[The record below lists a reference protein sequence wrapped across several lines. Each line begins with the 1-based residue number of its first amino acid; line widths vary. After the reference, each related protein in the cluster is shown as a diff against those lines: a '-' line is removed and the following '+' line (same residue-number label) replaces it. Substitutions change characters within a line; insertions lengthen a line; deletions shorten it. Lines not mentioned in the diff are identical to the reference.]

1 MKLVKL
7 FNKLS
12 AVALAASLVVGFA
25 SCSTTTDDPFNPNA
39 PLTLEEYVKS
49 EIKKAIE
56 NGGAQAKP
64 EDPSELEFE
73 SRTSLMDKIQLNNE
87 KTEDAWGNGT
97 KISSAN
103 PLQASEGY
111 GWDKENGQ
119 ISLPFAY
126 DAGYFGENTHIIIE
140 ADDSALNYN
149 ADAAIK
155 IEFKV
160 ENPSTGHSNEMNIT
174 SKFKDGVAIIPI
186 SEIGFTDSCQFLLTF
201 RAKGT
206 VTIKNIDMAKAKGQ
220 SAPEP
225 TPTPGEEEKPGKP
238 SGSGSLKEP
247 KSLEFHVNANSTN
260 AENTMIFVKYDRSA
274 YGAEEEVKVTD
285 AELNLYINDKK
296 VKTFNEI
303 VFVLDEYGAEI
314 TSRGPI
320 EDPKAMKEYKA
331 KLSVGK
337 AVTSGETVKIELV
350 KASVVKVG
358 AASDKI
364 TLANLQFA
372 LIDTDPSV
380 DYYKELAPNA
390 EQFQNICT
398 LEDLTTG
405 EDTESKP
412 GEEQKPSENPTPTPD
427 EKPEP
432 GKTPGEEYE
441 AGNSTVTSI
450 KLVKNEYAEGGAL
463 QTQVKIQSGLKSRL
477 VGDKVKVA
485 FKGTADRKIGK
496 VELMIVDTTETAS
509 WWTALS
515 ETKKDTFS
523 TEINFEFV
531 FEITKAPIGTGA
543 DSMVFAING
552 LDSDEAATITC
563 TSFSIEKNAD
573 KKPAGGED
581 PEPTPDP
588 KPEDSGLLSK
598 AADLDWGTPVSVAGS
613 SFASATDDSSIKITY
628 VSNADNDYHK
638 FKMMCGDGNENELFE
653 GEATGF
659 TIDTTSDNK
668 DELHGCAFTDEPS
681 ETPVVITYKPSPA
694 EWTKIKDGEFRLIGH
709 GAKITKI
716 ELGTAAPGGE
726 EGGDS
731 VVFDDAI
738 SSVVLS
744 PNNWNG
750 KDNGIQYHVANASL
764 FPAGIEAGDKYK
776 FEMTGSITD
785 GPITQKFIIVIDNG
799 DYNPNKVQNYFVNDP
814 SVSGKSAEEC
824 LSEGITVTMT
834 FDAAIESSKVVL
846 WIYTEGPG
854 TDYDAETTASKTATI
869 DFSSFKITKV
879 E

>member
-56 NGGAQAKP
+56 NGEAQAKP
-64 EDPSELEFE
+64 EDPS
-73 SRTSLMDKIQLNNE
+73 
-87 KTEDAWGNGT
+87 
-97 KISSAN
+97 
-103 PLQASEGY
+103 
-111 GWDKENGQ
+111 
-119 ISLPFAY
+119 
-126 DAGYFGENTHIIIE
+126 
-140 ADDSALNYN
+140 
-149 ADAAIK
+149 
-155 IEFKV
+155 
-160 ENPSTGHSNEMNIT
+160 
-174 SKFKDGVAIIPI
+174 
-186 SEIGFTDSCQFLLTF
+186 
-201 RAKGT
+201 
-206 VTIKNIDMAKAKGQ
+206 
-220 SAPEP
+220 
-225 TPTPGEEEKPGKP
+225 KPGKP

-303 VFVLDEYGAEI
+303 VFVLDEYGAGFD
-314 TSRGPI
+314 SRAPI

-331 KLSVGK
+331 NLSVGK
-337 AVTSGETVKIELV
+337 AVKSGETVKIELV

-372 LIDTDPSV
+372 LIDTDESV
-380 DYYKELAPNA
+380 KYYKELAPNA

-412 GEEQKPSENPTPTPD
+412 GEEQKPGENPTPTP
-427 EKPEP
+427 EPEP
-432 GKTPGEEYE
+432 TPAPGEEE
-441 AGNSTVTSI
+441 TPVKSI
-450 KLVKNEYAEGGAL
+450 ALVKNPYAADGAL
-463 QTQVKIQSGLKSRL
+463 QTQVKIPSELTSL
-477 VGDKVKVA
+477 SVGDKVKVA
-485 FKGTADRKIGK
+485 FSGTADREIGN
-496 VELMIVDTTETAS
+496 VELMIVDTTKEAGY
-509 WWTALS
+509 WTALS
-515 ETKKDTFS
+515 ETKKDNFS
-523 TEINFEFV
+523 TDINFDFEFV
-531 FEITKAPIGTGA
+531 ITKAPIGTGA
-543 DSMVFAING
+543 DSMVLAING

-573 KKPAGGED
+573 KKPAGGEE
-581 PEPTPDP
+581 PIPGEEPAPAPGEEPTPTP
-588 KPEDSGLLSK
+588 EPEPEDSGLLSK

-659 TIDTTSDNK
+659 TIDTKSVTPND
-668 DELHGCAFTDEPS
+668 LHGCGFDVEPS

-694 EWTKIKDGEFRLIGH
+694 EWTKIKDGEFRLIGF

-716 ELGTAAPGGE
+716 ELEAGAGGE
-726 EGGDS
+726 NNAGDEG
-731 VVFDDAI
+731 
-738 SSVVLS
+738 
-744 PNNWNG
+744 
-750 KDNGIQYHVANASL
+750 DNG
-764 FPAGIEAGDKYK
+764 AGESTSKTYGLCKKYTVTTTKDVVAGDFAFVLQITNDGEQSEDGLKIDVTD
-776 FEMTGSITD
+776 FEMEVKVGEEEPFTYKSDKIAMIPNAYSNPQFEKTDCRFVLDKNKAIGKGTVITVQVKKATVSNKAKADSIIYVFNED
-785 GPITQKFIIVIDNG
+785 GA
-799 DYNPNKVQNYFVNDP
+799 NKTKPTWDQYV
-814 SVSGKSAEEC
+814 SAEDNYKP
-824 LSEGITVTMT
+824 I
-834 FDAAIESSKVVL
+834 FAAN
-846 WIYTEGPG
+846 
-854 TDYDAETTASKTATI
+854 
-869 DFSSFKITKV
+869 
-879 E
+879 

>member
-149 ADAAIK
+149 TDAAIK

-160 ENPSTGHSNEMNIT
+160 ENPSTKHSNEMNIT

-225 TPTPGEEEKPGKP
+225 TPE
-238 SGSGSLKEP
+238 
-247 KSLEFHVNANSTN
+247 
-260 AENTMIFVKYDRSA
+260 
-274 YGAEEEVKVTD
+274 
-285 AELNLYINDKK
+285 
-296 VKTFNEI
+296 
-303 VFVLDEYGAEI
+303 
-314 TSRGPI
+314 
-320 EDPKAMKEYKA
+320 
-331 KLSVGK
+331 
-337 AVTSGETVKIELV
+337 
-350 KASVVKVG
+350 
-358 AASDKI
+358 
-364 TLANLQFA
+364 
-372 LIDTDPSV
+372 
-380 DYYKELAPNA
+380 
-390 EQFQNICT
+390 
-398 LEDLTTG
+398 
-405 EDTESKP
+405 
-412 GEEQKPSENPTPTPD
+412 
-427 EKPEP
+427 
-432 GKTPGEEYE
+432 
-441 AGNSTVTSI
+441 
-450 KLVKNEYAEGGAL
+450 
-463 QTQVKIQSGLKSRL
+463 
-477 VGDKVKVA
+477 
-485 FKGTADRKIGK
+485 
-496 VELMIVDTTETAS
+496 
-509 WWTALS
+509 
-515 ETKKDTFS
+515 
-523 TEINFEFV
+523 
-531 FEITKAPIGTGA
+531 
-543 DSMVFAING
+543 
-552 LDSDEAATITC
+552 
-563 TSFSIEKNAD
+563 
-573 KKPAGGED
+573 

-638 FKMMCGDGNENELFE
+638 FKMMCGNGNENELFA

-659 TIDTTSDNK
+659 TIDKTSENEND
-668 DELHGCAFTDEPS
+668 LHGCDFAAAPS
-681 ETPVVITYKPSPA
+681 ETPAVITYKPSTE

-709 GAKITKI
+709 GAKITKV
-716 ELGTAAPGGE
+716 ELEAAAGGE
-726 EGGDS
+726 NNAGGEGDNGAGESTSKTYGFCKKYTVTTTKD
-731 VVFDDAI
+731 VAAGNFAF
-738 SSVVLS
+738 VLQIDNDGEQSEDGLKIDVTDFEMEVKVGNDEPFTYKSDKIAMIPNQWAS
-744 PNNWNG
+744 PNYG
-750 KDNGIQYHVANASL
+750 V
-764 FPAGIEAGDKYK
+764 
-776 FEMTGSITD
+776 TD
-785 GPITQKFIIVIDNG
+785 CRFKLDGEKTI
-799 DYNPNKVQNYFVNDP
+799 P
-814 SVSGKSAEEC
+814 SGTV
-824 LSEGITVTMT
+824 ITVQVKKATVSNKAKADSIIYI
-834 FDAAIESSKVVL
+834 FNEDGVDGQYGQYVAEADNYKSIFAANEI
-846 WIYTEGPG
+846 
-854 TDYDAETTASKTATI
+854 
-869 DFSSFKITKV
+869 
-879 E
+879 

>member
-49 EIKKAIE
+49 EIKKAID
-56 NGGAQAKP
+56 NGGAPAKP

-160 ENPSTGHSNEMNIT
+160 ENPSTKHSNEMNIT

-225 TPTPGEEEKPGKP
+225 TPGEKPEPGKP

-247 KSLEFHVNANSTN
+247 KSLEFHVNADSTN

-285 AELNLYINDKK
+285 AELNLYINDVK
-296 VKTFNEI
+296 VKTYNEI
-303 VFVLDEYGAEI
+303 VFALDEYGDAI
-314 TSRGPI
+314 TSRGGPI
-320 EDPKAMKEYKA
+320 EDPKARKEYKA

-337 AVTSGETVKIELV
+337 AVKSGETVKIELV

-358 AASDKI
+358 AASGKI
-364 TLANLQFA
+364 TLADLQFA

-380 DYYKELAPNA
+380 GYYKELAPNT
-390 EQFQNICT
+390 EQFQNICA

-432 GKTPGEEYE
+432 GKEETP
-441 AGNSTVTSI
+441 VKSI
-450 KLVKNEYAEGGAL
+450 KLIKNEYAKTP
-463 QTQVKIQSGLKSRL
+463 QTQVKIPSGLTSLL

-485 FKGTADRKIGK
+485 FSGTADREIGN
-496 VELMIVDTTETAS
+496 VELMIVDTTEEAGY
-509 WWTALS
+509 WAALS
-515 ETKKDTFS
+515 ETKKDNFS
-523 TEINFEFV
+523 TDINVDFEFV
-531 FEITKAPIGTGA
+531 ITKAPIGTGA
-543 DSMVFAING
+543 NSMVLAING
-552 LDSDEAATITC
+552 LDSDEAATIKC
-563 TSFSIEKNAD
+563 TSFSIEKIANE
-573 KKPAGGED
+573 KPAGGENNN
-581 PEPTPDP
+581 
-588 KPEDSGLLSK
+588 G
-598 AADLDWGTPVSVAGS
+598 AA
-613 SFASATDDSSIKITY
+613 
-628 VSNADNDYHK
+628 
-638 FKMMCGDGNENELFE
+638 NEL
-653 GEATGF
+653 
-659 TIDTTSDNK
+659 TS
-668 DELHGCAFTDEPS
+668 
-681 ETPVVITYKPSPA
+681 I
-694 EWTKIKDGEFRLIGH
+694 W
-709 GAKITKI
+709 
-716 ELGTAAPGGE
+716 
-726 EGGDS
+726 
-731 VVFDDAI
+731 
-738 SSVVLS
+738 
-744 PNNWNG
+744 
-750 KDNGIQYHVANASL
+750 
-764 FPAGIEAGDKYK
+764 
-776 FEMTGSITD
+776 
-785 GPITQKFIIVIDNG
+785 
-799 DYNPNKVQNYFVNDP
+799 
-814 SVSGKSAEEC
+814 
-824 LSEGITVTMT
+824 
-834 FDAAIESSKVVL
+834 
-846 WIYTEGPG
+846 
-854 TDYDAETTASKTATI
+854 
-869 DFSSFKITKV
+869 
-879 E
+879 

>member
-119 ISLPFAY
+119 ISLPFVY

-160 ENPSTGHSNEMNIT
+160 ENPSTKHSNEMNIT

-225 TPTPGEEEKPGKP
+225 TP
-238 SGSGSLKEP
+238 
-247 KSLEFHVNANSTN
+247 
-260 AENTMIFVKYDRSA
+260 
-274 YGAEEEVKVTD
+274 
-285 AELNLYINDKK
+285 
-296 VKTFNEI
+296 
-303 VFVLDEYGAEI
+303 
-314 TSRGPI
+314 
-320 EDPKAMKEYKA
+320 DPE
-331 KLSVGK
+331 
-337 AVTSGETVKIELV
+337 
-350 KASVVKVG
+350 
-358 AASDKI
+358 
-364 TLANLQFA
+364 
-372 LIDTDPSV
+372 
-380 DYYKELAPNA
+380 
-390 EQFQNICT
+390 
-398 LEDLTTG
+398 
-405 EDTESKP
+405 
-412 GEEQKPSENPTPTPD
+412 PTP
-427 EKPEP
+427 E
-432 GKTPGEEYE
+432 
-441 AGNSTVTSI
+441 
-450 KLVKNEYAEGGAL
+450 
-463 QTQVKIQSGLKSRL
+463 
-477 VGDKVKVA
+477 
-485 FKGTADRKIGK
+485 
-496 VELMIVDTTETAS
+496 
-509 WWTALS
+509 
-515 ETKKDTFS
+515 
-523 TEINFEFV
+523 
-531 FEITKAPIGTGA
+531 
-543 DSMVFAING
+543 
-552 LDSDEAATITC
+552 
-563 TSFSIEKNAD
+563 
-573 KKPAGGED
+573 

-598 AADLDWGTPVSVAGS
+598 AADLAWGTPVSVAGS

-659 TIDTTSDNK
+659 TIDTTSESLDN
-668 DELHGCAFTDEPS
+668 LHGCGFDVEPS

-694 EWTKIKDGEFRLIGH
+694 EWTKIKDGEFRLIGF

-716 ELGTAAPGGE
+716 ELGTAAGGE
-726 EGGDS
+726 NNAGGEGDNGAGESTSKTYGLCKKYTVTTTKDVVAGD
-731 VVFDDAI
+731 FAF
-738 SSVVLS
+738 VLQITNDGELSANGLKIDVTDFEMEVKVGEEEPFTYKSDKIAMIPNQWAS
-744 PNNWNG
+744 PNYG
-750 KDNGIQYHVANASL
+750 V
-764 FPAGIEAGDKYK
+764 
-776 FEMTGSITD
+776 TD
-785 GPITQKFIIVIDNG
+785 CRFKLDGEKTI
-799 DYNPNKVQNYFVNDP
+799 P
-814 SVSGKSAEEC
+814 SGTV
-824 LSEGITVTMT
+824 ITVQVKKATVSNKEKADSIIYI
-834 FDAAIESSKVVL
+834 FNEDGVGGQYGQYVAPSDNYKSIFAANEI
-846 WIYTEGPG
+846 
-854 TDYDAETTASKTATI
+854 
-869 DFSSFKITKV
+869 
-879 E
+879 

>member
-64 EDPSELEFE
+64 EDPS
-73 SRTSLMDKIQLNNE
+73 
-87 KTEDAWGNGT
+87 
-97 KISSAN
+97 
-103 PLQASEGY
+103 
-111 GWDKENGQ
+111 
-119 ISLPFAY
+119 
-126 DAGYFGENTHIIIE
+126 
-140 ADDSALNYN
+140 
-149 ADAAIK
+149 
-155 IEFKV
+155 
-160 ENPSTGHSNEMNIT
+160 
-174 SKFKDGVAIIPI
+174 
-186 SEIGFTDSCQFLLTF
+186 
-201 RAKGT
+201 
-206 VTIKNIDMAKAKGQ
+206 
-220 SAPEP
+220 
-225 TPTPGEEEKPGKP
+225 KPGKP

-285 AELNLYINDKK
+285 AELNLYINDVK
-296 VKTFNEI
+296 VKTYNEI
-303 VFVLDEYGAEI
+303 VFVLDKYGAEI

-337 AVTSGETVKIELV
+337 TVKSGETVKIELV

-372 LIDTDPSV
+372 LIDTDESV
-380 DYYKELAPNA
+380 KYYKELAPNA

-432 GKTPGEEYE
+432 
-441 AGNSTVTSI
+441 
-450 KLVKNEYAEGGAL
+450 
-463 QTQVKIQSGLKSRL
+463 
-477 VGDKVKVA
+477 
-485 FKGTADRKIGK
+485 
-496 VELMIVDTTETAS
+496 
-509 WWTALS
+509 
-515 ETKKDTFS
+515 
-523 TEINFEFV
+523 
-531 FEITKAPIGTGA
+531 
-543 DSMVFAING
+543 
-552 LDSDEAATITC
+552 
-563 TSFSIEKNAD
+563 
-573 KKPAGGED
+573 
-581 PEPTPDP
+581 
-588 KPEDSGLLSK
+588 EDSGLLSK

-613 SFASATDDSSIKITY
+613 SFESATDDSSIKITY

-659 TIDTTSDNK
+659 TIDTTSESLDN
-668 DELHGCAFTDEPS
+668 LHGCGFDVEPS

-716 ELGTAAPGGE
+716 ELEAAAGGE
-726 EGGDS
+726 NNAGGEGDNGAGESTSKTYGLCKKYTVTTTKD
-731 VVFDDAI
+731 VAAGNFAF
-738 SSVVLS
+738 VLQIDNDGEQSEDGLKIDVTDFEMEVKVGNDEPFTYKSDKIAMIPNQWAS
-744 PNNWNG
+744 PNYG
-750 KDNGIQYHVANASL
+750 V
-764 FPAGIEAGDKYK
+764 
-776 FEMTGSITD
+776 TD
-785 GPITQKFIIVIDNG
+785 CRFKLDGEKTI
-799 DYNPNKVQNYFVNDP
+799 P
-814 SVSGKSAEEC
+814 SGTV
-824 LSEGITVTMT
+824 ITVQVKKATVSNKGKADSIIYI
-834 FDAAIESSKVVL
+834 FNEDGVDGQYEQYVAPSDNYKSIFAANEI
-846 WIYTEGPG
+846 
-854 TDYDAETTASKTATI
+854 
-869 DFSSFKITKV
+869 
-879 E
+879 

>member
-56 NGGAQAKP
+56 NGGAPAKP

-149 ADAAIK
+149 ADADIK

-225 TPTPGEEEKPGKP
+225 TPGEEETPGKP

-285 AELNLYINDKK
+285 AELNLYINDEK
-296 VKTFNEI
+296 VKTYNEI

-337 AVTSGETVKIELV
+337 AVKSEDTVKIELV

-432 GKTPGEEYE
+432 GEESARPAIGDVVYSATGDSLTVVLPQNIYGDPAISHGIQVTKVGILPKGAKAGETY
-441 AGNSTVTSI
+441 
-450 KLVKNEYAEGGAL
+450 
-463 QTQVKIQSGLKSRL
+463 KIVL
-477 VGDKVKVA
+477 
-485 FKGTADRKIGK
+485 KGTASGEFSANVQFLNKGWQGLGDEAT
-496 VELMIVDTTETAS
+496 VANFTTEDFNITAYY
-509 WWTALS
+509 TFGF
-515 ETKKDTFS
+515 DTEDGYMFVIGNDDAEC
-523 TEINFEFV
+523 TEKTLTLTE
-531 FEITKAPIGTGA
+531 
-543 DSMVFAING
+543 
-552 LDSDEAATITC
+552 
-563 TSFSIEKNAD
+563 FSITREN
-573 KKPAGGED
+573 KPAG
-581 PEPTPDP
+581 
-588 KPEDSGLLSK
+588 
-598 AADLDWGTPVSVAGS
+598 A
-613 SFASATDDSSIKITY
+613 
-628 VSNADNDYHK
+628 
-638 FKMMCGDGNENELFE
+638 
-653 GEATGF
+653 
-659 TIDTTSDNK
+659 
-668 DELHGCAFTDEPS
+668 
-681 ETPVVITYKPSPA
+681 
-694 EWTKIKDGEFRLIGH
+694 
-709 GAKITKI
+709 
-716 ELGTAAPGGE
+716 
-726 EGGDS
+726 

-738 SSVVLS
+738 SAVELS

-776 FEMTGSITD
+776 FEMTGSVTG
-785 GPITQKFIIVIDNG
+785 GPITQKFIIVIDN
-799 DYNPNKVQNYFVNDP
+799 DTYNPNNVQNYFVNDP
-814 SVSGKSAEEC
+814 DVSGKSAEEC

>member
-64 EDPSELEFE
+64 EDPS
-73 SRTSLMDKIQLNNE
+73 
-87 KTEDAWGNGT
+87 
-97 KISSAN
+97 
-103 PLQASEGY
+103 
-111 GWDKENGQ
+111 
-119 ISLPFAY
+119 
-126 DAGYFGENTHIIIE
+126 
-140 ADDSALNYN
+140 
-149 ADAAIK
+149 
-155 IEFKV
+155 
-160 ENPSTGHSNEMNIT
+160 
-174 SKFKDGVAIIPI
+174 
-186 SEIGFTDSCQFLLTF
+186 
-201 RAKGT
+201 
-206 VTIKNIDMAKAKGQ
+206 
-220 SAPEP
+220 
-225 TPTPGEEEKPGKP
+225 KPGKP

-247 KSLEFHVNANSTN
+247 KSLEFHVNADSTN

-285 AELNLYINDKK
+285 AELNLYINDVK
-296 VKTFNEI
+296 VKTYNEI

-337 AVTSGETVKIELV
+337 AVKSGETVKIELV

-358 AASDKI
+358 AASGKI
-364 TLANLQFA
+364 TLADLQFA

-380 DYYKELAPNA
+380 GYYKELAPNA
-390 EQFQNICT
+390 EQFQNICA
-398 LEDLTTG
+398 LEDLTSG

-412 GEEQKPSENPTPTPD
+412 EPTPTPGEEEKPGSGEKPEPTPD

-450 KLVKNEYAEGGAL
+450 ELVKNEYAEGGAL
-463 QTQVKIQSGLKSRL
+463 QTQVKIQSGLNSLL

-485 FKGTADRKIGK
+485 FKGTADREIGK

-573 KKPAGGED
+573 KKPAGGENNAGGEGD
-581 PEPTPDP
+581 NGAGESTSKTYGLCKKYTVTTTKNVVAGDFAFVLQIDNDGEQSADGLKIDVTDFEMEVQVGDEKPFTYKNPKISMIPNEYSDP
-588 KPEDSGLLSK
+588 KFGKTDCRFVLDGGKTIPAKTVITVQVTKATVNNKEKADSIIYVFNEDGV
-598 AADLDWGTPVSVAGS
+598 DGYGQ
-613 SFASATDDSSIKITY
+613 Y
-628 VSNADNDYHK
+628 VSAEDN
-638 FKMMCGDGNENELFE
+638 
-653 GEATGF
+653 
-659 TIDTTSDNK
+659 
-668 DELHGCAFTDEPS
+668 
-681 ETPVVITYKPSPA
+681 YKPIFAPA
-694 EWTKIKDGEFRLIGH
+694 EI
-709 GAKITKI
+709 
-716 ELGTAAPGGE
+716 
-726 EGGDS
+726 
-731 VVFDDAI
+731 
-738 SSVVLS
+738 
-744 PNNWNG
+744 
-750 KDNGIQYHVANASL
+750 
-764 FPAGIEAGDKYK
+764 
-776 FEMTGSITD
+776 
-785 GPITQKFIIVIDNG
+785 
-799 DYNPNKVQNYFVNDP
+799 
-814 SVSGKSAEEC
+814 
-824 LSEGITVTMT
+824 
-834 FDAAIESSKVVL
+834 
-846 WIYTEGPG
+846 
-854 TDYDAETTASKTATI
+854 
-869 DFSSFKITKV
+869 
-879 E
+879 

>member
-64 EDPSELEFE
+64 EDPS
-73 SRTSLMDKIQLNNE
+73 
-87 KTEDAWGNGT
+87 
-97 KISSAN
+97 
-103 PLQASEGY
+103 
-111 GWDKENGQ
+111 
-119 ISLPFAY
+119 
-126 DAGYFGENTHIIIE
+126 
-140 ADDSALNYN
+140 
-149 ADAAIK
+149 
-155 IEFKV
+155 
-160 ENPSTGHSNEMNIT
+160 
-174 SKFKDGVAIIPI
+174 
-186 SEIGFTDSCQFLLTF
+186 
-201 RAKGT
+201 
-206 VTIKNIDMAKAKGQ
+206 
-220 SAPEP
+220 
-225 TPTPGEEEKPGKP
+225 KPGKP

-247 KSLEFHVNANSTN
+247 KSLEFHVNADSTN

-285 AELNLYINDKK
+285 AELNLYINDVK
-296 VKTFNEI
+296 VKTYNEI
-303 VFVLDEYGAEI
+303 VFALDEYGAGFD
-314 TSRGPI
+314 SRGPI
-320 EDPKAMKEYKA
+320 SDPKAMKEYKA

-337 AVTSGETVKIELV
+337 AVKSEDTVKIELV

-412 GEEQKPSENPTPTPD
+412 GEEQKPGENPTPTPDEKPEPGEEETPEPD

-441 AGNSTVTSI
+441 VGNSTVTSI
-450 KLVKNEYAEGGAL
+450 ELVKNEYAEGGAL
-463 QTQVKIQSGLKSRL
+463 QTQVKIQSGLNSLL

-485 FKGTADRKIGK
+485 FKGTADREIGN

-531 FEITKAPIGTGA
+531 FEITKAPIGT
-543 DSMVFAING
+543 DENSMVLAING

-573 KKPAGGED
+573 KKPAGGE
-581 PEPTPDP
+581 EPTPDP
-588 KPEDSGLLSK
+588 KPEDSDLLSK

-638 FKMMCGDGNENELFE
+638 FKMMCGDGNENELFA

-659 TIDTTSDNK
+659 TIDTTSESLDN
-668 DELHGCAFTDEPS
+668 LHGCGFDVEPS
-681 ETPVVITYKPSPA
+681 ETPVVITYKPLPA
-694 EWTKIKDGEFRLIGH
+694 EWTKIKDGEFRLIGY

-716 ELGTAAPGGE
+716 ELGTAAGGE
-726 EGGDS
+726 NNAGGEG
-731 VVFDDAI
+731 
-738 SSVVLS
+738 
-744 PNNWNG
+744 
-750 KDNGIQYHVANASL
+750 DNG
-764 FPAGIEAGDKYK
+764 AGESGAGKYTYTAIW
-776 FEMTGSITD
+776 TGEQAMAWSNFNLEHSYFD
-785 GPITQKFIIVIDNG
+785 ADVIDN
-799 DYNPNKVQNYFVNDP
+799 
-814 SVSGKSAEEC
+814 
-824 LSEGITVTMT
+824 M
-834 FDAAIESSKVVL
+834 
-846 WIYTEGPG
+846 
-854 TDYDAETTASKTATI
+854 
-869 DFSSFKITKV
+869 
-879 E
+879 

>member
-12 AVALAASLVVGFA
+12 AVVLAASLVVGFA

-49 EIKKAIE
+49 EMKKAIE

-206 VTIKNIDMAKAKGQ
+206 VTITKIEMAKAKGQ

-225 TPTPGEEEKPGKP
+225 TPGGEEKPG
-238 SGSGSLKEP
+238 
-247 KSLEFHVNANSTN
+247 
-260 AENTMIFVKYDRSA
+260 
-274 YGAEEEVKVTD
+274 
-285 AELNLYINDKK
+285 
-296 VKTFNEI
+296 
-303 VFVLDEYGAEI
+303 
-314 TSRGPI
+314 
-320 EDPKAMKEYKA
+320 
-331 KLSVGK
+331 
-337 AVTSGETVKIELV
+337 
-350 KASVVKVG
+350 
-358 AASDKI
+358 
-364 TLANLQFA
+364 
-372 LIDTDPSV
+372 
-380 DYYKELAPNA
+380 
-390 EQFQNICT
+390 
-398 LEDLTTG
+398 
-405 EDTESKP
+405 
-412 GEEQKPSENPTPTPD
+412 ENPTPTPD

-450 KLVKNEYAEGGAL
+450 KLVKNEYAAGGAL
-463 QTQVKIQSGLKSRL
+463 QTQIKIPSELTSLL

-485 FKGTADRKIGK
+485 FKGTADREIGN
-496 VELMIVDTTETAS
+496 VELMIVDTTEDAS
-509 WWTALS
+509 YWTALS

-523 TEINFEFV
+523 TEINFDFE
-531 FEITKAPIGTGA
+531 FEITKAPIGTGEN
-543 DSMVFAING
+543 SMVLAING
-552 LDSDEAATITC
+552 LDSDAPATITC

-573 KKPAGGED
+573 KKTAGGEEPTPTPGEEPTPTPGEEPTPTPGEEPTPTPGEEPTPAPGEEPAPTPE

-638 FKMMCGDGNENELFE
+638 FKMMCGNGNENELFA

-659 TIDTTSDNK
+659 TIDKTSENEND
-668 DELHGCAFTDEPS
+668 LHGCDFAAAPS
-681 ETPVVITYKPSPA
+681 ETPAVITYKPSTE

-709 GAKITKI
+709 GAKITKV
-716 ELGTAAPGGE
+716 ELEAAAGGE
-726 EGGDS
+726 NNAGGEGDNGAGESTSKTYGLCKKYTVTTTKD
-731 VVFDDAI
+731 VAAGNFAF
-738 SSVVLS
+738 VLQIDNDGEQSEDGLKIDVTDFEMEVKVGNDEPFTYKSDKIAMIPNQWAS
-744 PNNWNG
+744 PNYG
-750 KDNGIQYHVANASL
+750 V
-764 FPAGIEAGDKYK
+764 
-776 FEMTGSITD
+776 TD
-785 GPITQKFIIVIDNG
+785 CRFKLDGEKTI
-799 DYNPNKVQNYFVNDP
+799 P
-814 SVSGKSAEEC
+814 SGTV
-824 LSEGITVTMT
+824 ITVQVKKATVSNKAKADSIIYI
-834 FDAAIESSKVVL
+834 FNEDGVGGQYGQYVAPSDNYKSIFAANEI
-846 WIYTEGPG
+846 
-854 TDYDAETTASKTATI
+854 
-869 DFSSFKITKV
+869 
-879 E
+879 

>member
-64 EDPSELEFE
+64 EDPS
-73 SRTSLMDKIQLNNE
+73 
-87 KTEDAWGNGT
+87 
-97 KISSAN
+97 
-103 PLQASEGY
+103 
-111 GWDKENGQ
+111 
-119 ISLPFAY
+119 
-126 DAGYFGENTHIIIE
+126 
-140 ADDSALNYN
+140 
-149 ADAAIK
+149 
-155 IEFKV
+155 
-160 ENPSTGHSNEMNIT
+160 
-174 SKFKDGVAIIPI
+174 
-186 SEIGFTDSCQFLLTF
+186 
-201 RAKGT
+201 
-206 VTIKNIDMAKAKGQ
+206 
-220 SAPEP
+220 
-225 TPTPGEEEKPGKP
+225 KPGKP

-285 AELNLYINDKK
+285 AELNLYINDEK
-296 VKTFNEI
+296 VKTYNEI

-337 AVTSGETVKIELV
+337 AVKSEETVKIELV

-412 GEEQKPSENPTPTPD
+412 EPTPTPGEEEKPGSG

-432 GKTPGEEYE
+432 GEESARPAIGDVVYSATGDSLTVVLPQNIYGDPAISHGIQVTKVGILPKGAKAGETY
-441 AGNSTVTSI
+441 
-450 KLVKNEYAEGGAL
+450 
-463 QTQVKIQSGLKSRL
+463 KIVL
-477 VGDKVKVA
+477 
-485 FKGTADRKIGK
+485 KGTASGAFSANVQFLDKRWQGLGDEAT
-496 VELMIVDTTETAS
+496 VANFTTEDFNITAYY
-509 WWTALS
+509 TFGF
-515 ETKKDTFS
+515 DTEDGYMFVIGNDDAEC
-523 TEINFEFV
+523 TEKTLTLTE
-531 FEITKAPIGTGA
+531 
-543 DSMVFAING
+543 
-552 LDSDEAATITC
+552 
-563 TSFSIEKNAD
+563 FSITREN
-573 KKPAGGED
+573 KPAGGE
-581 PEPTPDP
+581 
-588 KPEDSGLLSK
+588 
-598 AADLDWGTPVSVAGS
+598 
-613 SFASATDDSSIKITY
+613 
-628 VSNADNDYHK
+628 NND
-638 FKMMCGDGNENELFE
+638 G
-653 GEATGF
+653 
-659 TIDTTSDNK
+659 
-668 DELHGCAFTDEPS
+668 
-681 ETPVVITYKPSPA
+681 
-694 EWTKIKDGEFRLIGH
+694 
-709 GAKITKI
+709 
-716 ELGTAAPGGE
+716 GGE

-738 SSVVLS
+738 SAVELS

-764 FPAGIEAGDKYK
+764 FPDGIEAGDKYK
-776 FEMTGSITD
+776 FEMTGSVTG
-785 GPITQKFIIVIDNG
+785 GPITQKFIIVIDN
-799 DYNPNKVQNYFVNDP
+799 DTYNPNNVQNYFVNDP
-814 SVSGKSAEEC
+814 DVSGKSAEEC

-854 TDYDAETTASKTATI
+854 TAYDAETTASKTATI

>member
-64 EDPSELEFE
+64 EDPS
-73 SRTSLMDKIQLNNE
+73 
-87 KTEDAWGNGT
+87 
-97 KISSAN
+97 
-103 PLQASEGY
+103 
-111 GWDKENGQ
+111 
-119 ISLPFAY
+119 
-126 DAGYFGENTHIIIE
+126 
-140 ADDSALNYN
+140 
-149 ADAAIK
+149 
-155 IEFKV
+155 
-160 ENPSTGHSNEMNIT
+160 
-174 SKFKDGVAIIPI
+174 
-186 SEIGFTDSCQFLLTF
+186 
-201 RAKGT
+201 
-206 VTIKNIDMAKAKGQ
+206 
-220 SAPEP
+220 
-225 TPTPGEEEKPGKP
+225 KPGKP

-285 AELNLYINDKK
+285 AELNLYINDVK
-296 VKTFNEI
+296 VKTYNEI

-337 AVTSGETVKIELV
+337 AVKSGETVKIELV

-372 LIDTDPSV
+372 LIDTDESV
-380 DYYKELAPNA
+380 KYYKELAPNA

-412 GEEQKPSENPTPTPD
+412 GEEQKPGENPTPTPD
-427 EKPEP
+427 EKPEPGEEETPEPGEKPEP

-450 KLVKNEYAEGGAL
+450 ELVKNEYTEGGAL
-463 QTQVKIQSGLKSRL
+463 QTQVKIQSGLNSLL

-485 FKGTADRKIGK
+485 FKGTADREIGK

-515 ETKKDTFS
+515 ETKKDNFL
-523 TEINFEFV
+523 TEINFDFE

-543 DSMVFAING
+543 DSMVLAING

-573 KKPAGGED
+573 KKPAGGEEPTPTPGEEPTPTPGEEPAPAPGEEPAPTPD
-581 PEPTPDP
+581 PEPTPAP
-588 KPEDSGLLSK
+588 GEEPTPAPGEEETPEPGEVPTPTPEPEPEDSGLLSK

-659 TIDTTSDNK
+659 TIDTTSESLDN
-668 DELHGCAFTDEPS
+668 LHGCGFDVEPS

-716 ELGTAAPGGE
+716 ELGTAAGGE
-726 EGGDS
+726 NNAGGEG
-731 VVFDDAI
+731 
-738 SSVVLS
+738 
-744 PNNWNG
+744 
-750 KDNGIQYHVANASL
+750 DNGAGESTSKTYGLCKKYTVTTTKDVA
-764 FPAGIEAGDKYK
+764 AGDFAFVLQIDNDGEQSADGLKIDVTDFEMEVQVGEEEPFTYKNPKISMIPNEYSSPK
-776 FEMTGSITD
+776 FEKTD
-785 GPITQKFIIVIDNG
+785 CR
-799 DYNPNKVQNYFVNDP
+799 FVLDGVKTIP
-814 SVSGKSAEEC
+814 AKTV
-824 LSEGITVTMT
+824 ITVQVKKATVSNKEKADSIIYV
-834 FDAAIESSKVVL
+834 FNEDGANGSWDQYVAPSDNYKSIFAANEI
-846 WIYTEGPG
+846 
-854 TDYDAETTASKTATI
+854 
-869 DFSSFKITKV
+869 
-879 E
+879 

>member
-56 NGGAQAKP
+56 NGGTQAKP
-64 EDPSELEFE
+64 EDPS
-73 SRTSLMDKIQLNNE
+73 
-87 KTEDAWGNGT
+87 
-97 KISSAN
+97 
-103 PLQASEGY
+103 
-111 GWDKENGQ
+111 
-119 ISLPFAY
+119 
-126 DAGYFGENTHIIIE
+126 
-140 ADDSALNYN
+140 
-149 ADAAIK
+149 
-155 IEFKV
+155 
-160 ENPSTGHSNEMNIT
+160 
-174 SKFKDGVAIIPI
+174 
-186 SEIGFTDSCQFLLTF
+186 
-201 RAKGT
+201 
-206 VTIKNIDMAKAKGQ
+206 
-220 SAPEP
+220 
-225 TPTPGEEEKPGKP
+225 KPGKP

-285 AELNLYINDKK
+285 AELNLYINDVK
-296 VKTFNEI
+296 VKTYNEI
-303 VFVLDEYGAEI
+303 VFALDEYGAGFD
-314 TSRGPI
+314 SRGPI

-331 KLSVGK
+331 KLNVGK
-337 AVTSGETVKIELV
+337 EVKSGDTVKIELV

-364 TLANLQFA
+364 TLADLQFA

-412 GEEQKPSENPTPTPD
+412 GEEEKPGENPTPTPD

-432 GKTPGEEYE
+432 GEESARPAIGDVVYSATGDSLTVVLPQNIYGDPAISHGIQVTKVGILPKGAKAGETY
-441 AGNSTVTSI
+441 
-450 KLVKNEYAEGGAL
+450 
-463 QTQVKIQSGLKSRL
+463 KIVL
-477 VGDKVKVA
+477 
-485 FKGTADRKIGK
+485 KGTASGAFSANVQFLDKGWQGLGDEAT
-496 VELMIVDTTETAS
+496 VANFTTEDFNITAYY
-509 WWTALS
+509 TFGF
-515 ETKKDTFS
+515 DTEDGYMFVIGNNDAEC
-523 TEINFEFV
+523 TEKTLTLTE
-531 FEITKAPIGTGA
+531 
-543 DSMVFAING
+543 
-552 LDSDEAATITC
+552 
-563 TSFSIEKNAD
+563 FSITREN
-573 KKPAGGED
+573 KPAGGENN
-581 PEPTPDP
+581 
-588 KPEDSGLLSK
+588 G
-598 AADLDWGTPVSVAGS
+598 G
-613 SFASATDDSSIKITY
+613 
-628 VSNADNDYHK
+628 
-638 FKMMCGDGNENELFE
+638 
-653 GEATGF
+653 
-659 TIDTTSDNK
+659 
-668 DELHGCAFTDEPS
+668 
-681 ETPVVITYKPSPA
+681 
-694 EWTKIKDGEFRLIGH
+694 
-709 GAKITKI
+709 
-716 ELGTAAPGGE
+716 GGE

-744 PNNWNG
+744 PNNWDG

-776 FEMTGSITD
+776 FEMTGSIID

-799 DYNPNKVQNYFVNDP
+799 DSYNPNKVQNYFVNDP